1 VRLRTAVHW
10 CPSLNCNASIVSLP
24 LSEFHRDRAQQLQLE
39 LAEARE
45 HAQAAAEQQLVLQ
58 QQVTAMR
65 PYAAPHMPIRDVS
78 QVSSL
83 KQSLAASETGSS
95 TELLRLQ
102 EAAQAAADKAAVS
115 SAAADA
121 LERDKAALTIRVEAA
136 ETELLE
142 LNAAV
147 RPAALDMTAAQVV
160 PVCC

>member
-1 VRLRTAVHW
+1 VLLRTAVHRYI
-10 CPSLNCNASIVSLP
+10 SLNDNATIVSLP
-24 LSEFHRDRAQQLQLE
+24 PAEFHRDRAQQLQLE

-45 HAQAAAEQQLVLQ
+45 HAQVAAEQQLQLQ

-65 PYAAPHMPIRDVS
+65 AQAAHDVPVRDVS

-102 EAAQAAADKAAVS
+102 EAAQAAAHKAAVT

-121 LERDKAALTIRVEAA
+121 LERDKVALTVRVEAA
-136 ETELLE
+136 EMELQE

-147 RPAALDMTAAQVV
+147 RQAALDMTAALLV
-160 PVCC
+160 PVRC

>member
-1 VRLRTAVHW
+1 VLAHSSPQARFSQRQRIT
-10 CPSLNCNASIVSLP
+10 VSLP
-24 LSEFHRDRAQQLQLE
+24 LAEFHRDRAQQLQLE

-45 HAQAAAEQQLVLQ
+45 HAQAAAEQQLLLQ
-58 QQVTAMR
+58 QQVTAMLLQTAC
-65 PYAAPHMPIRDVS
+65 YTAIHDTL
-78 QVSSL
+78 QVTSL

-102 EAAQAAADKAAVS
+102 EAAQAAADKAAVA

-121 LERDKAALTIRVEAA
+121 LERDKAALTVRVEAA
-136 ETELLE
+136 ETELQE

-147 RPAALDMTAAQVV
+147 RQAALGNTAAPQV